1 MAMREGGFL
10 FGEVIAKD
18 TFRAV
23 ASMKPYD
30 NIGTTMLSTPV
41 HDRLCR
47 LAVTYQDAAAERGIV
62 TLRAPQY
69 SQPPADAKPAVY
81 ERLVADSAA
90 VTRATREHEDIR
102 QGSSVRGAID
112 LTLVAGQ
119 LFTLSPERLRG
130 SAGPADDSRPPSWRG
145 TIWR

>member
-62 TLRAPQY
+62 TLRAPRH
-69 SQPPADAKPAVY
+69 SQPLAELPITGRREAGRVRAPGR
-81 ERLVADSAA
+81 RLCGGHPRDQGARGHQAGAQCPRCHRPDSGRRAA
-90 VTRATREHEDIR
+90 FYLVSRTIAWLGPTRR
-102 QGSSVRGAID
+102 
-112 LTLVAGQ
+112 
-119 LFTLSPERLRG
+119 
-130 SAGPADDSRPPSWRG
+130 
-145 TIWR
+145 